1 MNKCRSVINKC
12 RSVINKCRSVINKC
26 RSVIN
31 KRRSVINKCRSV
43 INKCRSV
50 INKCRNFCNTLYN
63 FPRQG
68 LYSVRFAELFPQ
80 FRQPV
85 GVLSA
90 MCFFWAEILSCA
102 AFDADQ
108 PLQEV
113 DGISGMF
120 ISQPFGRFF
129 LLPLLTSRCL
139 KRYPYFRLT
148 ELNLENQIYQG
159 FYGEPLQL
167 HLIPIRD

>member
-1 MNKCRSVINKC
+1 
-12 RSVINKCRSVINKC
+12 
-26 RSVIN
+26 
-31 KRRSVINKCRSV
+31 
-43 INKCRSV
+43 
-50 INKCRNFCNTLYN
+50 
-63 FPRQG
+63 
-68 LYSVRFAELFPQ
+68 
-80 FRQPV
+80 
-85 GVLSA
+85 

-102 AFDADQ
+102 AFDPAQ
-108 PLQEV
+108 PLKEV

-120 ISQPFGRFF
+120 IGQPFGRFF
-129 LLPLLTSRCL
+129 LLPLLTCRCL